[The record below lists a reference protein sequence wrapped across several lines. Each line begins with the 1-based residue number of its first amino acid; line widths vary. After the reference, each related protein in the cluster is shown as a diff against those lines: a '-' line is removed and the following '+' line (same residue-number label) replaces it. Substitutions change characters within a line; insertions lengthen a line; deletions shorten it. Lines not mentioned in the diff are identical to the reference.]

1 MKNLYD
7 CCPGWTQLPFQ
18 IAKMK
23 ASFQTEEKQLYK
35 NRWKYGWK
43 YGFYKHSVGRQ
54 WTHHLYV
61 AATTKLSA
69 RTLMLLLCHYP
80 LHLVSGVPSSRV
92 MTHIATSLTWILLW
106 SPQLNSDKLHITP
119 VIKSWSERVTWE
131 NLEHL
136 SYCQTNVTA
145 ESLRTQITISAQKL
159 SIKARFWWERNHLH
173 HHPQSF
179 REYSPMHTPSC
190 NSCFSPH
197 QCGVLVRWTSCITTQ
212 CCSRDHSK
220 GW

>member
-7 CCPGWTQLPFQ
+7 YCPGWTQLPFQ

-23 ASFQTEEKQLYK
+23 ALFPIEEKQLYK

-43 YGFYKHSVGRQ
+43 FGFSKHCVGGQ
-54 WTHHLYV
+54 WTHHCYV

-92 MTHIATSLTWILLW
+92 MTHIATSLTWLLLW
-106 SPQLNSDKLHITP
+106 SPQINYGKLHITP
-119 VIKSWSERVTWE
+119 VIKPWFKRVTQE

-136 SYCQTNVTA
+136 SYCQTNITA
-145 ESLRTQITISAQKL
+145 ESVSTQTTISAQKW
-159 SIKARFWWERNHLH
+159 SIKARFW
-173 HHPQSF
+173 
-179 REYSPMHTPSC
+179 
-190 NSCFSPH
+190 
-197 QCGVLVRWTSCITTQ
+197 
-212 CCSRDHSK
+212 
-220 GW
+220 